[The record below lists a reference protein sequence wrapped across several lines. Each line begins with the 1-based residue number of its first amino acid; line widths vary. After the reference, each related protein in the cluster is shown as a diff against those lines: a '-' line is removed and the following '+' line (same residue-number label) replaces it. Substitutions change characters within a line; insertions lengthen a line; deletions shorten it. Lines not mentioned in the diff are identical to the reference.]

1 MKTPD
6 LNLRLEGL
14 VRPPENLESAARQEL
29 GDRYEEFVTRF
40 PNYNHHDLVNFLE
53 AA

>member
-1 MKTPD
+1 MNTSD
-6 LNLRLEGL
+6 LDIKLEGN

-29 GDRYEEFVTRF
+29 GDRYEEFVSRF
-40 PNYNHHDLVNFLE
+40 PNYTHHDLVNFLE